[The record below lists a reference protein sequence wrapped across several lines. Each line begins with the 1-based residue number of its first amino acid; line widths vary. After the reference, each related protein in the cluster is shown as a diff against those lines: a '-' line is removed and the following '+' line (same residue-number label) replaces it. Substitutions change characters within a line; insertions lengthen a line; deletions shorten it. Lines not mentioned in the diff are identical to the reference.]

1 MYHCYLYQPWILHL
15 FPVRLISNKYSGY
28 QLGGVMNL
36 VILSYVFIFQTMIS
50 IQIRNNLM
58 SLIIVLRRA
67 SVKTVN

>member
-1 MYHCYLYQPWILHL
+1 
-15 FPVRLISNKYSGY
+15 
-28 QLGGVMNL
+28 MNL

-50 IQIRNNLM
+50 LQIRNNLM

>member
-1 MYHCYLYQPWILHL
+1 
-15 FPVRLISNKYSGY
+15 
-28 QLGGVMNL
+28 MNL

-58 SLIIVLRRA
+58 SLISVLRRA

>member
-1 MYHCYLYQPWILHL
+1 
-15 FPVRLISNKYSGY
+15 
-28 QLGGVMNL
+28 MNL

-58 SLIIVLRRA
+58 SLISGLRWA